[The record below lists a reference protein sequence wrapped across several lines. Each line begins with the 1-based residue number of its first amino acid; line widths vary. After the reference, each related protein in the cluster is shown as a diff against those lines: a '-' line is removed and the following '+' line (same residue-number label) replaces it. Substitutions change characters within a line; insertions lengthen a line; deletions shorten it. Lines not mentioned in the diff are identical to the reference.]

1 MKKIFAI
8 LLALLVL
15 IVPCCIGASAAGAIN
30 AEEQRILDFLDQYI
44 QLGKTKYHIPDEYIA
59 QAKNH
64 FLTADI
70 TKTEADEIIDFIDEG
85 IEILKH
91 DATPDEE
98 FHMEVLPVAHKEK
111 ILELGQKACEV
122 VDLTLTYDSTETT
135 VVITKIDP
143 ATGNPVEIFDDEP
156 IVKTT
161 GGEVNAIVISSAI
174 LAVVMVAAFV
184 ISKKV
189 KLF

>member
-30 AEEQRILDFLDQYI
+30 AEEQRILDYLDQYV

-59 QAKNH
+59 QAKNS
-64 FLTADI
+64 FLTVDI
-70 TKTEADEIIDFIDEG
+70 NKAQADEIIGYISEG
-85 IEILKH
+85 VEILKS
-91 DATPDEE
+91 DSRPDEE
-98 FHMEVLPVAHKEK
+98 FHLNILPPADKQK
-111 ILELGQKACEV
+111 ILDLGKEACEV
-122 VDLTLTYDSTETT
+122 IDQTLVYDSVEHH
-135 VVITKIDP
+135 VVITTED
-143 ATGNPVEIFDDEP
+143 ASGAPVSLFDSAP
-156 IVKTT
+156 VIKTT
-161 GGEVNAIVISSAI
+161 GGEVNAIVIASAV